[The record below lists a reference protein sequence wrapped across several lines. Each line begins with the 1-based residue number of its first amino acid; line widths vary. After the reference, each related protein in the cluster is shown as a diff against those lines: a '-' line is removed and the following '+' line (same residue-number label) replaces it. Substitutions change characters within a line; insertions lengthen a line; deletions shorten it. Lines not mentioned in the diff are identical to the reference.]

1 MNPILVIGVIILA
14 VILWFVLTFLFKPLV
29 NFLEKRWN
37 KTVETMNEKDEKEET
52 NE

>member
-14 VILWFVLTFLFKPLV
+14 VILWFVLTSLFKLLG

-37 KTVETMNEKDEKEET
+37 KTVETMNEKDEKGE

>member
-14 VILWFVLTFLFKPLV
+14 VILWFVLTSLFKPLG

-37 KTVETMNEKDEKEET
+37 KTVETMNEKDEKEKTYE
-52 NE
+52 